1 MSTANWLLRAQAQLG
16 NLMQAT
22 TAPILVH
29 GHQPKGLYE
38 LVNQHL
44 AEMLCEFSDEPANKP
59 ANKPCLKCPGCHMR
73 LAGNHPDLRY
83 LMPQAVAQ
91 ELGFHVEVKTGVKPS
106 QDIRIDDVR
115 DLQNYFNTASSR
127 GAARYVVVYPF
138 DRMNANTA
146 NALLKTL
153 EEPANGLRFL
163 LVGSRIDKLLPTIRS
178 RCQELTMPMPA
189 IAECLSWLEGQG
201 VAQPDVALGVAMNDP
216 FEALSLAQNAA
227 DQLELRK
234 KFLDW
239 LANPDQH
246 ANPPAGLEKVGLPV
260 VLELAMRLCSDCVA
274 QAHGLRGSNF
284 PWLQPKLMWVKAI
297 GLDRFSHLYQ
307 NLQKEFR
314 LANHPINP
322 RLALEYVGQQWQTLS
337 K

>member
-1 MSTANWLLRAQAQLG
+1 MSTASWLLRAQKQLG

-38 LVNQHL
+38 LVGQHL
-44 AEMLCEFSDEPANKP
+44 AESLCEVSTGK
-59 ANKPCLKCPGCHMR
+59 KPCLQCPGCHMR

-83 LMPQAVAQ
+83 LMPQAVAL
-91 ELGFHVEVKTGVKPS
+91 ELGFNVEVKTGVKPS

-127 GAARYVVVYPF
+127 GASRYVVVYPF
-138 DRMNANTA
+138 DNMHANTA

-153 EEPANGLRFL
+153 EEPAYGLRFV
-163 LVGSRIDKLLPTIRS
+163 LVGSRVDKLLPTIRS

-189 IAECLSWLEGQG
+189 ISECLAWLEAQG
-201 VAQPDVALGVAMNDP
+201 VQQPDVALGVAMNDP
-216 FEALSLAQNAA
+216 FEALSLAKTAV

-234 KFLDW
+234 KFLEW

-274 QAHGLRGSNF
+274 QANGLKGINF
-284 PWLQPKLMWVKAI
+284 PWLAPKLMWVKSI
-297 GLDRFSHLYQ
+297 GIDRFSRLYEA
-307 NLQKEFR
+307 LQKEFR
-314 LANHPINP
+314 VANHPINP
-322 RLALEYVGQQWQTLS
+322 RLALEYVGQQWQTLT

>member
-1 MSTANWLLRAQAQLG
+1 MSTATWLLRAQAQLG
-16 NLMQAT
+16 SLMQAT
-22 TAPILVH
+22 TAPVLIH

-44 AEMLCEFSDEPANKP
+44 AEELCEMADGDTPHK
-59 ANKPCLKCPGCHMR
+59 KPCLQCPGCHMR

-83 LMPQAVAQ
+83 LMPQAVAL
-91 ELGFHVEVKTGVKPS
+91 ELGFNVEVKSGVKPS

-127 GAARYVVVYPF
+127 GASRYVVVYPF
-138 DRMNANTA
+138 DKMNANTA

-163 LVGSRIDKLLPTIRS
+163 LVGSRVDKLLPTIRS
-178 RCQELTMPMPA
+178 RCQELTMPMPS
-189 IAECLSWLEGQG
+189 IAECLNWLEGQG
-201 VAQPDVALGVAMNDP
+201 VAQADVALGVAMNDP
-216 FEALSLAQNAA
+216 FEALGLAQNAA

-246 ANPPAGLEKVGLPV
+246 ANPPVGLEKVGLPV

-274 QAHGLRGSNF
+274 QANGIRGSNF
-284 PWLQPKLMWVKAI
+284 PWLQPKLMWAKSI
-297 GLDRFSHLYQ
+297 GIDRFSQLYQ

-322 RLALEYVGQQWQTLS
+322 RLALEYVGQQWQTLT

>member
-1 MSTANWLLRAQAQLG
+1 MSTASWLLRAQAQLG
-16 NLMQAT
+16 SLMQAT

-38 LVNQHL
+38 LVGQHL
-44 AEMLCEFSDEPANKP
+44 AELLCEAPTG
-59 ANKPCLKCPGCHMR
+59 NKPCLQCPGCHMR
-73 LAGNHPDLRY
+73 VAGNHPDLRY
-83 LMPQAVAQ
+83 LMPQAVAL
-91 ELGFHVEVKTGVKPS
+91 ELGFNVEVKTGVKPS

-127 GAARYVVVYPF
+127 GASRYVVVYPF
-138 DRMNANTA
+138 DNMNANTA

-153 EEPANGLRFL
+153 EEPANGLRFV
-163 LVGSRIDKLLPTIRS
+163 LVGSRVDKLLPTIRS

-189 IAECLSWLEGQG
+189 ISECLAWLETQG
-201 VAQPDVALGVAMNDP
+201 VQQPDVALGVAMNDP
-216 FEALSLAQNAA
+216 FEALSLAQTAA
-227 DQLELRK
+227 DQLDLRK
-234 KFLDW
+234 KFLEW

-246 ANPPAGLEKVGLPV
+246 ANPPAGLEKVGLPT

-274 QAHGLRGSNF
+274 QAHGLKATNF
-284 PWLQPKLMWVKAI
+284 PWLSPKLMWVKSI
-297 GLDRFSHLYQ
+297 GIERFSQLYQ
-307 NLQKEFR
+307 NLQKEFH

-322 RLALEYVGQQWQTLS
+322 RLALEYVGQQWQNLT

>member
-1 MSTANWLLRAQAQLG
+1 MSTASWLLRAQEQLAG
-16 NLMQAT
+16 LMQAT

-38 LVNQHL
+38 LVSQHL
-44 AEMLCEFSDEPANKP
+44 AGELCEAPRVQAKP
-59 ANKPCLKCPGCHMR
+59 TRAPCLQCPGCHMR

-83 LMPQAVAQ
+83 LMPQAVAL
-91 ELGFHVEVKTGVKPS
+91 EMGFNVEVKSGVKPS

-127 GAARYVVVYPF
+127 GASRFVVVYPF

-153 EEPANGLRFL
+153 EEPAHGLRFV

-178 RCQELTMPMPA
+178 RCQELTMPMPR
-189 IAECLSWLEGQG
+189 IAECLNWLEGQG

-216 FEALSLAQNAA
+216 FEALSLSQNAA

-234 KFLDW
+234 KFLEW

-260 VLELAMRLCSDCVA
+260 VLELAMRLCSDCVS
-274 QAHGLRGSNF
+274 QAHGVRAANF
-284 PWLQPKLMWVKAI
+284 PWLAPKLMWVKAI
-297 GLDRFSHLYQ
+297 GVDRFSQLYQ
-307 NLQKEFR
+307 NLQREFR

-322 RLALEYVGQQWQTLS
+322 RLALEYVGQQWQTLT

>member
-1 MSTANWLLRAQAQLG
+1 MSTASWLLRARAQLG
-16 NLMQAT
+16 SLMQAT

-38 LVNQHL
+38 LVGQHL
-44 AEMLCEFSDEPANKP
+44 AELLCEAPTG
-59 ANKPCLKCPGCHMR
+59 NKPCLQCPGCHMR
-73 LAGNHPDLRY
+73 VAGNHPDLRY
-83 LMPQAVAQ
+83 LMPQAVAL
-91 ELGFHVEVKTGVKPS
+91 ELGFNVEVKTGVKPS

-127 GAARYVVVYPF
+127 GASRYVVVYPF
-138 DRMNANTA
+138 DNMNANTA

-153 EEPANGLRFL
+153 EEPANGLRFV
-163 LVGSRIDKLLPTIRS
+163 LVGSRVDKLLPTIRS

-189 IAECLSWLEGQG
+189 ISECLAWLETQG
-201 VAQPDVALGVAMNDP
+201 VQQPDVALGVAMNDP
-216 FEALSLAQNAA
+216 FEALSLAQTAA
-227 DQLELRK
+227 DQLDLRK
-234 KFLDW
+234 KFLEW

-246 ANPPAGLEKVGLPV
+246 ANPPAGLEKVGLPT

-274 QAHGLRGSNF
+274 QAHGLKATNF
-284 PWLQPKLMWVKAI
+284 PWLSPKLMWVKSI
-297 GLDRFSHLYQ
+297 GIERFSQLYQ

-322 RLALEYVGQQWQTLS
+322 RLALEYVGQQWQNLT

>member
-1 MSTANWLLRAQAQLG
+1 MSTASWLLRAQAQLR

-38 LVNQHL
+38 LVTQHV
-44 AEMLCEFSDEPANKP
+44 ASELCEADSTS
-59 ANKPCLKCPGCHMR
+59 KPCLQCPGCHMR
-73 LAGNHPDLRY
+73 LAGNHPDLRH
-83 LMPQAVAQ
+83 LMPQAVAL
-91 ELGFHVEVKTGVKPS
+91 ELGFNVEVKSGVKPS

-115 DLQNYFNTASSR
+115 ELQNYFNTASSR
-127 GAARYVVVYPF
+127 GASRYVVVYPF
-138 DRMNANTA
+138 DQMNANTA

-153 EEPANGLRFL
+153 EEPANGLRFV

-178 RCQELTMPMPA
+178 RCQALTLPMPG
-189 IAECLSWLEGQG
+189 IDECLKWLEGHG
-201 VAQPDVALGVAMNDP
+201 VAQAEIALGVAMNDP
-216 FEALSLAQNAA
+216 FEALSLAQQGAE
-227 DQLELRK
+227 QLDLRK

-260 VLELAMRLCSDCVA
+260 VLELAMRLCSDCVVR
-274 QAHGLRGSNF
+274 AHGLKGSNF
-284 PWLQPKLMWVKAI
+284 PWLQPKLMWVKSV
-297 GLDRFSHLYQ
+297 GVDRFSTLYQ
-307 NLQKEFR
+307 NLQKEFK

-322 RLALEYVGQQWQTLS
+322 RLALEYVGQQWQTLAR
-337 K
+337 

>member
-1 MSTANWLLRAQAQLG
+1 MSTASWLLRAQAQLG
-16 NLMQAT
+16 SLMQAT
-22 TAPILVH
+22 SAPILVH

-38 LVNQHL
+38 LVGQHL
-44 AEMLCEFSDEPANKP
+44 AELLCEAPTG
-59 ANKPCLKCPGCHMR
+59 NKPCLQCPGCHMR
-73 LAGNHPDLRY
+73 VVGNHPDLRY
-83 LMPQAVAQ
+83 LMPQAVAL
-91 ELGFHVEVKTGVKPS
+91 ELGFNVEVKTGVKPS

-127 GAARYVVVYPF
+127 GASRYVVVYPF
-138 DRMNANTA
+138 DNMNANTA

-153 EEPANGLRFL
+153 EEPANGLRFV
-163 LVGSRIDKLLPTIRS
+163 LVGSRVDKLLPTIRS

-189 IAECLSWLEGQG
+189 ISECLAWLETQG
-201 VAQPDVALGVAMNDP
+201 VQQPDVALGVAMNDP
-216 FEALSLAQNAA
+216 FEALSLAQTAT
-227 DQLELRK
+227 DQLDLRK
-234 KFLDW
+234 KFLEW

-246 ANPPAGLEKVGLPV
+246 ANPPAGLEKVGLPT

-274 QAHGLRGSNF
+274 QAHGLKATNF
-284 PWLQPKLMWVKAI
+284 PWLSPKLMWVKSI
-297 GLDRFSHLYQ
+297 GIERFSQLYQ

-322 RLALEYVGQQWQTLS
+322 RLALEYVGQQWQNLT

>member
-1 MSTANWLLRAQAQLG
+1 MSTASWLLRARAQLG

-22 TAPILVH
+22 TSPILVH

-38 LVNQHL
+38 LVGQHL
-44 AEMLCEFSDEPANKP
+44 AELLCEAPTG
-59 ANKPCLKCPGCHMR
+59 NKPCLQCPGCHMR
-73 LAGNHPDLRY
+73 VAGNHPDLRY
-83 LMPQAVAQ
+83 LMPQAAAL
-91 ELGFHVEVKTGVKPS
+91 ELGFNVEVKTGVKPS

-127 GAARYVVVYPF
+127 GASRYVVVYPF
-138 DRMNANTA
+138 DNMNANTA

-153 EEPANGLRFL
+153 EEPANGLRFV
-163 LVGSRIDKLLPTIRS
+163 LVGSRVDKLLPTIRS

-189 IAECLSWLEGQG
+189 ISECLAWLETQG
-201 VAQPDVALGVAMNDP
+201 VQQPDVALGVAMNDP
-216 FEALSLAQNAA
+216 FEALSLAQTAA
-227 DQLELRK
+227 DQLDLRK
-234 KFLDW
+234 KFLEW

-246 ANPPAGLEKVGLPV
+246 ANPPAGLEKVGLPT

-274 QAHGLRGSNF
+274 QAHGLKATNF
-284 PWLQPKLMWVKAI
+284 PWLSPKLMWVKSI
-297 GLDRFSHLYQ
+297 GIERFSQLYQ
-307 NLQKEFR
+307 NLQKEFH

-322 RLALEYVGQQWQTLS
+322 RLALEYVGQQWQNLT

>member
-1 MSTANWLLRAQAQLG
+1 MTTASWLLRAKTQLG

-38 LVNQHL
+38 LVGQHL
-44 AEMLCEFSDEPANKP
+44 AELLCETPAGK
-59 ANKPCLKCPGCHMR
+59 KPCLQCPGCHMR

-83 LMPQAVAQ
+83 LMPQAVGL
-91 ELGFHVEVKTGVKPS
+91 ELGFNVEVKTGVKPS

-127 GAARYVVVYPF
+127 GASRYVVVYPF
-138 DRMNANTA
+138 DNMNANTA

-153 EEPANGLRFL
+153 EEPANGLRFV
-163 LVGSRIDKLLPTIRS
+163 LVGSRVDKLLPTIRS

-189 IAECLSWLEGQG
+189 IAECLAWLEAQG
-201 VAQPDVALGVAMNDP
+201 VQQPDVALGVAMNDP
-216 FEALSLAQNAA
+216 FEALGLAQTSA
-227 DQLELRK
+227 DQLDLRK
-234 KFLDW
+234 KFLEW

-274 QAHGLRGSNF
+274 QAHGLKGNNF
-284 PWLQPKLMWVKAI
+284 PWLAPKLMWVKSI
-297 GLDRFSHLYQ
+297 GVERSASCIKICRRNFVWRIILLTPVWR
-307 NLQKEFR
+307 
-314 LANHPINP
+314 
-322 RLALEYVGQQWQTLS
+322 
-337 K
+337 

>member
-1 MSTANWLLRAQAQLG
+1 MSTASWLLRARAQLG

-38 LVNQHL
+38 LVGQHL
-44 AEMLCEFSDEPANKP
+44 AELLCEAPTG
-59 ANKPCLKCPGCHMR
+59 NKPCLQCPGCHMR
-73 LAGNHPDLRY
+73 VAGNHPDLRY
-83 LMPQAVAQ
+83 LMPQAVAI
-91 ELGFHVEVKTGVKPS
+91 ELGFNVEVKTGVKPS

-127 GAARYVVVYPF
+127 GASRYVVVYPF
-138 DRMNANTA
+138 DNMNANTA

-153 EEPANGLRFL
+153 EEPANGLRFV
-163 LVGSRIDKLLPTIRS
+163 LVGSRVDKLLPTIRS

-189 IAECLSWLEGQG
+189 ISECLAWLETQG
-201 VAQPDVALGVAMNDP
+201 VQQPDVALGVAMNDP
-216 FEALSLAQNAA
+216 FEALSLAQTAA
-227 DQLELRK
+227 DQLDLRK
-234 KFLDW
+234 KFLEW

-246 ANPPAGLEKVGLPV
+246 ANPPAGLEKVGLPT

-274 QAHGLRGSNF
+274 QAHGLKATNF
-284 PWLQPKLMWVKAI
+284 PWLSPKLMWVKSI
-297 GLDRFSHLYQ
+297 GIERFSQLYQ
-307 NLQKEFR
+307 NLQKEFH

-322 RLALEYVGQQWQTLS
+322 RLALEYVGQQWQNLT

>member
-1 MSTANWLLRAQAQLG
+1 MSTASWLLRARAQLG

-38 LVNQHL
+38 LVGQHL
-44 AEMLCEFSDEPANKP
+44 AELLCEAPTG
-59 ANKPCLKCPGCHMR
+59 NKPCLQCPGCHMR
-73 LAGNHPDLRY
+73 VAGNHPDLRY
-83 LMPQAVAQ
+83 LMPQAAAL
-91 ELGFHVEVKTGVKPS
+91 EFGFNVEVKTGVKPS

-127 GAARYVVVYPF
+127 GASRYVVVYPF
-138 DRMNANTA
+138 DNMNANTA

-153 EEPANGLRFL
+153 EEPANGLRFV
-163 LVGSRIDKLLPTIRS
+163 LVGSRVDKLLPTIRS

-189 IAECLSWLEGQG
+189 ISECLAWLETQG
-201 VAQPDVALGVAMNDP
+201 VQQPDVALGVAMNDP
-216 FEALSLAQNAA
+216 FEALSLAQTAA
-227 DQLELRK
+227 DQLDLRK
-234 KFLDW
+234 KFLEW

-246 ANPPAGLEKVGLPV
+246 ANPPAGLEKVGLPT

-274 QAHGLRGSNF
+274 QAHGLKATNF
-284 PWLQPKLMWVKAI
+284 PWLSPKLMWVKSI
-297 GLDRFSHLYQ
+297 GIERFSQLYQ
-307 NLQKEFR
+307 NLQKEFH

-322 RLALEYVGQQWQTLS
+322 RLALEYVGQQWQNLT

>member
-1 MSTANWLLRAQAQLG
+1 MTTANWLLRAQAQLA

-29 GHQPKGLYE
+29 GHQPKGLYD
-38 LVNQHL
+38 LASQHL
-44 AEMLCEFSDEPANKP
+44 AEELCEAPTGK
-59 ANKPCLKCPGCHMR
+59 KPCLQCPGCHMR

-83 LMPQAVAQ
+83 LMPQAKAL
-91 ELGFHVEVKTGVKPS
+91 ELGFNVEVKSGVKPS

-127 GAARYVVVYPF
+127 GASRYVLVYPF
-138 DRMNANTA
+138 DQMNANTA

-153 EEPANGLRFL
+153 EEPANGLRFV

-178 RCQELTMPMPA
+178 RCQELTMPMPE
-189 IAECLSWLEGQG
+189 IAECLRWLEGQG
-201 VAQPDVALGVAMNDP
+201 VVQADVALSVAMNDP
-216 FEALSLAQNAA
+216 FEALDLAKNST
-227 DQLELRK
+227 DQLDLCK

-239 LANPDQH
+239 LANPEQH
-246 ANPPAGLEKVGLPV
+246 GNPPAGLEKVGLPI

-274 QAHGLRGSNF
+274 HAHGLKCSNF
-284 PWLQPKLMWVKAI
+284 PWLQPKLMWVKAV
-297 GLDRFSHLYQ
+297 GVDRLSQIYQ

-322 RLALEYVGQQWQTLS
+322 RLALEYVGQQWQTLY

>member
-1 MSTANWLLRAQAQLG
+1 MSTASWLLRARAQLG

-38 LVNQHL
+38 LVGQHL
-44 AEMLCEFSDEPANKP
+44 AELLCEAPTG
-59 ANKPCLKCPGCHMR
+59 NKPCLQCPGCHMR
-73 LAGNHPDLRY
+73 VAGNHPDLRY
-83 LMPQAVAQ
+83 LMPQAVAL
-91 ELGFHVEVKTGVKPS
+91 ELGFNVEVKTGVKPS

-127 GAARYVVVYPF
+127 GASRYVVVYPF
-138 DRMNANTA
+138 DNMNANTA

-153 EEPANGLRFL
+153 EEPANGLRFV
-163 LVGSRIDKLLPTIRS
+163 LVGSRVDKLLPTIRS

-189 IAECLSWLEGQG
+189 ISECLAWLETQG
-201 VAQPDVALGVAMNDP
+201 VQQPDVALGVAMNDP
-216 FEALSLAQNAA
+216 FEALSLAQTAA
-227 DQLELRK
+227 DQLDLRK
-234 KFLDW
+234 KFLEW

-246 ANPPAGLEKVGLPV
+246 ANPPAGLEKVGLPT

-274 QAHGLRGSNF
+274 QAHGLKATNF
-284 PWLQPKLMWVKAI
+284 PWLSPKLMWVKSI
-297 GLDRFSHLYQ
+297 GIERFSQLYQ

-322 RLALEYVGQQWQTLS
+322 RLALEYVGQQWQNLT

>member
-1 MSTANWLLRAQAQLG
+1 MTTANWLLRAQAQLA

-29 GHQPKGLYE
+29 GHQPKGLYDF
-38 LVNQHL
+38 VSQHL
-44 AEMLCEFSDEPANKP
+44 AEELCEAPYGT
-59 ANKPCLKCPGCHMR
+59 KPCLQCPGCHMR

-83 LMPQAVAQ
+83 LMPQAKAL
-91 ELGFHVEVKTGVKPS
+91 ELGFNVEVKSGVKPS

-127 GAARYVVVYPF
+127 GASRYVLVYPF
-138 DRMNANTA
+138 DQMNANTA

-153 EEPANGLRFL
+153 EEPANGLRFV

-189 IAECLSWLEGQG
+189 IAECLTWLEGHG
-201 VAQPDVALGVAMNDP
+201 VAQADVALGVAMNDP
-216 FEALSLAQNAA
+216 FEALDLAKNST
-227 DQLELRK
+227 DQLDLRK

-239 LANPDQH
+239 LANPEQH
-246 ANPPAGLEKVGLPV
+246 ANPPAGLEKVGLPI

-274 QAHGLRGSNF
+274 QAHGLKSSNF
-284 PWLQPKLMWVKAI
+284 PWLQPKLMWVKAV
-297 GLDRFSHLYQ
+297 GVDRFSQIYQ

-322 RLALEYVGQQWQTLS
+322 RLALEYVGQQWQTLY

>member
-1 MSTANWLLRAQAQLG
+1 
-16 NLMQAT
+16 
-22 TAPILVH
+22 
-29 GHQPKGLYE
+29 
-38 LVNQHL
+38 
-44 AEMLCEFSDEPANKP
+44 
-59 ANKPCLKCPGCHMR
+59 MR

-83 LMPQAVAQ
+83 LMPQAVAL
-91 ELGFHVEVKTGVKPS
+91 ELGFNVEVKSGVKPS

-127 GAARYVVVYPF
+127 GASRYVVVYPF
-138 DRMNANTA
+138 DNMNANTA

-153 EEPANGLRFL
+153 EEPSNGLRFV

-201 VAQPDVALGVAMNDP
+201 VSQAEVALGVAMNDP
-216 FEALSLAQNAA
+216 FEALSLTQTAA

-274 QAHGLRGSNF
+274 QAHGLKGSNF
-284 PWLQPKLMWVKAI
+284 PWLQPKLMWVKAV
-297 GLDRFSHLYQ
+297 GLDRFTQLYQ
-307 NLQKEFR
+307 NMQKEFR

-322 RLALEYVGQQWQTLS
+322 RLALEYVGQQWQTLT

>member
-1 MSTANWLLRAQAQLG
+1 MTTANWLLQAQAQLA

-38 LVNQHL
+38 LASQHL
-44 AEMLCEFSDEPANKP
+44 AEELCEAAAST
-59 ANKPCLKCPGCHMR
+59 KPCLQCPGCHMR

-83 LMPQAVAQ
+83 LMPQAKAL
-91 ELGFHVEVKTGVKPS
+91 ELGFNVEVKSGVKPS

-127 GAARYVVVYPF
+127 GASRYVLVYPF
-138 DRMNANTA
+138 DHMNANTA

-153 EEPANGLRFL
+153 EEPANGLRFV

-189 IAECLSWLEGQG
+189 IADCLRWLEEQG
-201 VAQPDVALGVAMNDP
+201 VAQADVALGVAMNDP
-216 FEALSLAQNAA
+216 FEALDLAKNSV
-227 DQLELRK
+227 DQLDLRK

-239 LANPDQH
+239 LANPEQH
-246 ANPPAGLEKVGLPV
+246 ANPPAGLEKVGLPI

-274 QAHGLRGSNF
+274 QALGLKGSNF
-284 PWLQPKLMWVKAI
+284 PWLQPKLMWVKAV
-297 GLDRFSHLYQ
+297 GVDRLSQLYQ

-322 RLALEYVGQQWQTLS
+322 RLALEYVGQQWQNLN

>member
-1 MSTANWLLRAQAQLG
+1 MSTASWLLRAREQLG

-22 TAPILVH
+22 TAPVLVH

-38 LVNQHL
+38 LVTDHL
-44 AEMLCEFSDEPANKP
+44 AHELCEANSGK
-59 ANKPCLKCPGCHMR
+59 KPCMQCPGCHMR
-73 LAGNHPDLRY
+73 IAGNHPDLRY
-83 LMPQAVAQ
+83 LMPQAVAL
-91 ELGFHVEVKTGVKPS
+91 ELGFNAEVKSGVKPS

-127 GAARYVVVYPF
+127 GASRYVVVYPF
-138 DRMNANTA
+138 DNMNANTA

-153 EEPANGLRFL
+153 EEPSNGLRFV

-189 IAECLSWLEGQG
+189 IDECLRWLEGQG
-201 VAQPDVALGVAMNDP
+201 VAQAEVALGVAMNDP
-216 FEALSLAQNAA
+216 FEALSLAQTAA
-227 DQLELRK
+227 DQLDLRK
-234 KFLDW
+234 KFLEW

-260 VLELAMRLCSDCVA
+260 VLELSMRLCSDCVA
-274 QAHGLRGSNF
+274 LAHGLKGSNF
-284 PWLQPKLMWVKAI
+284 PWLQPKMMWVKSV
-297 GLDRFSHLYQ
+297 GTDRFSQLYQ

-322 RLALEYVGQQWQTLS
+322 RLALEYVGQQWQTLT

>member
-1 MSTANWLLRAQAQLG
+1 MSTASWLLRTQEQLAG
-16 NLMQAT
+16 LMQAT
-22 TAPILVH
+22 TAPVLIH

-38 LVNQHL
+38 LVSQHL
-44 AEMLCEFSDEPANKP
+44 AGELCEAPRVQSALVRT
-59 ANKPCLKCPGCHMR
+59 PCLKCAGCHMR
-73 LAGNHPDLRY
+73 LGGNHPDLRY
-83 LMPQAVAQ
+83 LMPQAIAL
-91 ELGFHVEVKTGVKPS
+91 EMGFNVEVKSGVKPS

-127 GAARYVVVYPF
+127 GASRYVVVYPF
-138 DRMNANTA
+138 DQMNANTA

-178 RCQELTMPMPA
+178 RCQELTMPMPSVS
-189 IAECLSWLEGQG
+189 ECLRWLEGQ
-201 VAQPDVALGVAMNDP
+201 DVKQAEIALGVAMNDP
-216 FEALSLAQNAA
+216 FEALNLAQNATE
-227 DQLELRK
+227 QLELRK
-234 KFLDW
+234 KYLEW

-260 VLELAMRLCSDCVA
+260 VLELAMRLCSDCIN
-274 QAHGLRGSNF
+274 QAHGLRGNNF
-284 PWLQPKLMWVKAI
+284 PWLTPKLTWVKSI
-297 GLDRFSHLYQ
+297 GIERFSRLYQ
-307 NLQKEFR
+307 SLQSEFR

>member
-1 MSTANWLLRAQAQLG
+1 MSTASWLLRARAQLG

-38 LVNQHL
+38 LVGQHL
-44 AEMLCEFSDEPANKP
+44 AELLCEAPTG
-59 ANKPCLKCPGCHMR
+59 NKPCLQCPGCHMR
-73 LAGNHPDLRY
+73 VAGNHPDLRY
-83 LMPQAVAQ
+83 LMPQAVAL
-91 ELGFHVEVKTGVKPS
+91 ELGFNVEVKTGVKPS

-127 GAARYVVVYPF
+127 GASRYVVVYPF
-138 DRMNANTA
+138 DNMNANTA

-153 EEPANGLRFL
+153 EEPANGLRFV
-163 LVGSRIDKLLPTIRS
+163 LVGSRVDKLLPTIRS

-189 IAECLSWLEGQG
+189 ISECLAWLETQG
-201 VAQPDVALGVAMNDP
+201 VQQPDVALGVAMNDP
-216 FEALSLAQNAA
+216 FEALSLAQTAT
-227 DQLELRK
+227 DQLDLRK
-234 KFLDW
+234 KFLEW

-246 ANPPAGLEKVGLPV
+246 ANPPAGLEKVGLPT

-274 QAHGLRGSNF
+274 QAHGLKATNF
-284 PWLQPKLMWVKAI
+284 PWLSPKLMWVKSI
-297 GLDRFSHLYQ
+297 GIERFSQLYQ
-307 NLQKEFR
+307 NLQKEFH

-322 RLALEYVGQQWQTLS
+322 RLALEYVGQQWQNLT